1 MKDFE
6 ISLKDAKFP
15 DLLKDRTKILC
26 DKCGGS
32 GNFKSPENIRKTCLT
47 ASNITNIIN
56 NRGLKKMI
64 LLIYS

>member
-47 ASNITNIIN
+47 CFG
-56 NRGLKKMI
+56 RGYKF
-64 LLIYS
+64 S